1 MNSKNV
7 NSKVDY
13 ITKDYEGF
21 RKMMMDLIPLKT
33 PEWTDFSENDLGV
46 VLLELLA
53 SGLDVLSFYQDKA
66 FAESILS
73 TAQNRRSVLNIC
85 RSLGYELARQTPAKF
100 KLKIT
105 KSADYEDEDVVIS
118 KGTKVSTDPK
128 AGNPIVFETDK
139 SLTIKANTLEGYV
152 TVTQGETVKGEVAG
166 AGTGYPNQKIKLGMA
181 DVLVETL
188 EVYTTFR
195 NQYESTSEQS
205 RTYWIRVDDFLNSSP
220 EDKHYMVEV
229 DEFNNGYLVFGNGIS
244 GATVSPDLNV
254 NADYRYGGGVIGN
267 VGINTI
273 NTLPVNDI
281 AGIAQLTNPEPP
293 IVKGKDSESLQHAKV
308 SAPKF
313 FRMQDRC
320 ITKQDFEDL
329 CSMEDGV
336 ALVHVVESFNIRSEV
351 FIYIVPSD
359 FSSTVPEELKERLIK
374 KINDKKLLKDT
385 PVIKDPTYLEFDID
399 VKIIAYSNFVNS
411 EVQKATEAILRKA
424 FGIQNMS
431 YNEEVLI
438 ANIYNECLKVPGVRN
453 IVINKPTKDVLV
465 YDSETNTP
473 RVAKLNNLK
482 VTVEGGVGDS
492 EH

>member
-1 MNSKNV
+1 
-7 NSKVDY
+7 
-13 ITKDYEGF
+13 
-21 RKMMMDLIPLKT
+21 
-33 PEWTDFSENDLGV
+33 
-46 VLLELLA
+46 
-53 SGLDVLSFYQDKA
+53 
-66 FAESILS
+66 
-73 TAQNRRSVLNIC
+73 
-85 RSLGYELARQTPAKF
+85 
-100 KLKIT
+100 
-105 KSADYEDEDVVIS
+105 
-118 KGTKVSTDPK
+118 
-128 AGNPIVFETDK
+128 
-139 SLTIKANTLEGYV
+139 
-152 TVTQGETVKGEVAG
+152 
-166 AGTGYPNQKIKLGMA
+166 
-181 DVLVETL
+181 
-188 EVYTTFR
+188 
-195 NQYESTSEQS
+195 
-205 RTYWIRVDDFLNSSP
+205 
-220 EDKHYMVEV
+220 
-229 DEFNNGYLVFGNGIS
+229 
-244 GATVSPDLNV
+244 
-254 NADYRYGGGVIGN
+254 
-267 VGINTI
+267 
-273 NTLPVNDI
+273 
-281 AGIAQLTNPEPP
+281 
-293 IVKGKDSESLQHAKV
+293 
-308 SAPKF
+308 
-313 FRMQDRC
+313 
-320 ITKQDFEDL
+320 
-329 CSMEDGV
+329 MEDGV